1 MLLIADCLREINDW
15 GLANCVL
22 LILWVF
28 NFAGKNSFWSK
39 CWKINFVNVT
49 LQNFIPDG
57 TANIFIIL
65 LIQFP
70 RISSPPK
77 NFLEKF
83 YVRVISMSSK
93 FVYCL
98 IEFFFLLNFCG
109 NAYFPPSGNIF
120 LLVSFNKEFYIYWEI
135 FFLLLYLS
143 LFVSAK

>member
-1 MLLIADCLREINDW
+1 MTGASQIVYFWFYGCLTLLGKIPFDQNAEKSTSFT
-15 GLANCVL
+15 L
-22 LILWVF
+22 LCKF
-28 NFAGKNSFWSK
+28 Q
-39 CWKINFVNVT
+39 T
-49 LQNFIPDG
+49 G

-65 LIQFP
+65 LIQFS
-70 RISSPPK
+70 RISPPPK
-77 NFLEKF
+77 NFFEKF

-120 LLVSFNKEFYIYWEI
+120 LLVSFNKEFYIYWET

-143 LFVSAK
+143 LFMSAK